1 MNRKQWVLLAGAV
14 LLALILWLL
23 LRPAT
28 TEQAAEGEHAEEGAE
43 EEGHAEDEAPEGFVA
58 INAQQL
64 ATSEISLMRVAA
76 GSAVELVFPAT
87 VAARP
92 TGVARVDA
100 RASGVVRS
108 LSKTLGDYVNSGEAV
123 ARIESA
129 EAASLASQL
138 NAARARVSELSA
150 VYEREQ
156 RLFAEQV
163 TARQDLEAAQAN
175 LAVARSE
182 LQRAQAAVA
191 AAGVSG
197 DGRSLAVTSPI
208 AGRITAAPAVL
219 GAFVNAGDELY
230 RVVNPSALQ
239 VEVAVP
245 TADVARLRP
254 GDEATL
260 VLQEGREIGGR
271 IRSVAPAIDP
281 ENRTATAVVSLRG
294 AIPGLQPGAFLEAR
308 IRPSGEV
315 DPNQVSV
322 PADAVQTFE
331 GRQVVFRRVPNGFQ
345 AQPVTVGDESA
356 GRVTIVSGLQPG
368 SVIASENAFL
378 LKAEL
383 EKESAEHED

>member
-1 MNRKQWVLLAGAV
+1 MNRKTLALAGGAI
-14 LLALILWLL
+14 LLALVLWLVL
-23 LRPAT
+23 SPAATDERT
-28 TEQAAEGEHAEEGAE
+28 TKEQHAEGHEEG
-43 EEGHAEDEAPEGFVA
+43 EAREGFVA
-58 INAQQL
+58 ITPQQL
-64 ATSEISLMRVAA
+64 AGSQIEVMKVQA

-92 TGVARVDA
+92 TGTARIDA

-108 LSKTLGDYVNSGEAV
+108 LSKTLGDHVARGQAV

-138 NAARARVSELSA
+138 NTARARVNELSGI
-150 VYEREQ
+150 YERER
-156 RLFAEQV
+156 RLFTERV
-163 TARQDLEAAQAN
+163 TAREDLESAQAN

-208 AGRITAAPAVL
+208 SGRITAAPAVL

-245 TADVARLRP
+245 TADVARIRP
-254 GDEATL
+254 GDAATL
-260 VLQEGREIGGR
+260 VLPGGRETGGR
-271 IRSVAPAIDP
+271 VRSVTPAVDA
-281 ENRTATAVVSLRG
+281 ENRTATAIISLPG
-294 AIPGLQPGAFLEAR
+294 AIPGVQPGAFLEAR

-315 DPNQVSV
+315 EANVVSV
-322 PADAVQTFE
+322 PEEAIQTVE
-331 GRQVVFRRVPNGFQ
+331 GQDVVFRRVNGGFQ
-345 AQPVTVGDESA
+345 TQAVTVGTRSA
-356 GRVTIVSGLQPG
+356 GRAIIAAGLDPG
-368 SVIASENAFL
+368 TPIATENAFL

-383 EKESAEHED
+383 EKEGAEHGH